1 MPPPRRL
8 HPQIIP
14 SAADTPVPPALP
26 FPPAWLLSVLRSL
39 PPWPPAPRALDLP
52 RAPPSAGGGSPFLE
66 MSLAAEVGSAAY
78 PPLFP
83 PPPPPQLPEQL
94 PGAGGVRAVRERG
107 LGGGEWGGRGVEFC
121 PKSRP
126 CVSLIRVVMY
136 CHTLRDPHVSAGALS
151 PRGRCHR
158 PQRGAA
164 PCQSPREWKSR
175 WG

>member
-83 PPPPPQLPEQL
+83 PPPATA
-94 PGAGGVRAVRERG
+94 GAAAGCRRG
-107 LGGGEWGGRGVEFC
+107 ARCEGKGFGGR
-121 PKSRP
+121 
-126 CVSLIRVVMY
+126 RV
-136 CHTLRDPHVSAGALS
+136 G
-151 PRGRCHR
+151 G
-158 PQRGAA
+158 
-164 PCQSPREWKSR
+164 
-175 WG
+175 